1 MEPIG
6 TQLSN
11 HASIEM
17 TKDVSK
23 PVARDFNLPIHSKQH
38 MVVWSLSLHLVSSES
53 CKTLEQK
60 FVFEISTLNS
70 HGIKEH
76 FLFN

>member
-1 MEPIG
+1 MEPTG
-6 TQLSN
+6 THLSN

-38 MVVWSLSLHLVSSES
+38 MVVCSLSLHLVSSES

-60 FVFEISTLNS
+60 FIFQIDTLDHHRINERFS
-70 HGIKEH
+70 
-76 FLFN
+76 FN

>member
-6 TQLSN
+6 TQLSSQ
-11 HASIEM
+11 ASIEM

-23 PVARDFNLPIHSKQH
+23 PVARDFNLPICLKEHLAVYSF
-38 MVVWSLSLHLVSSES
+38 SLHLVSSES
-53 CKTLEQK
+53 CKTPEQK
-60 FVFEISTLNS
+60 FVFQISTLNS

-76 FLFN
+76 FSFN

>member
-23 PVARDFNLPIHSKQH
+23 PVARDFNLPIHSK
-38 MVVWSLSLHLVSSES
+38 
-53 CKTLEQK
+53 
-60 FVFEISTLNS
+60 
-70 HGIKEH
+70 
-76 FLFN
+76 

>member
-1 MEPIG
+1 MEPTG
-6 TQLSN
+6 THLSN

-23 PVARDFNLPIHSKQH
+23 PFSRDFNLPIRLKKH
-38 MVVWSLSLHLVSSES
+38 MVVYSFSLHLVSSES
-53 CKTLEQK
+53 CKTPEQK
-60 FVFEISTLNS
+60 FVFQISTLNS

-76 FLFN
+76 FSFN